1 MIHLLVTGGSGY
13 IGGEILA
20 LLDGL
25 AIPELQVFVTV
36 RQDQHEVA
44 VKEFPS
50 GLFTP
55 VRLDLSDKE
64 AIKSFISENEID
76 VVFELT
82 SALRR
87 HRSPVNRSFGLVW
100 CGKVIYFD
108 ELTVPTPLLLSF
120 SEPKTT
126 TTYRSAEPN
135 SSQPSEVFTRQKSC
149 QMIIRNSSRD

>member
-20 LLDGL
+20 QLGGL
-25 AIPELQVFVTV
+25 VIPELQVFVTV

-64 AIKSFISENEID
+64 PIKSFISENEID

-82 SALRR
+82 SAFNADIALPSIEALASCGVGKSYISMSSRSRHLYYCHSLNQKPQQRTDQRSQTLLSLRR
-87 HRSPVNRSFGLVW
+87 LLHVKNPVR
-100 CGKVIYFD
+100 
-108 ELTVPTPLLLSF
+108 
-120 SEPKTT
+120 
-126 TTYRSAEPN
+126 
-135 SSQPSEVFTRQKSC
+135 
-149 QMIIRNSSRD
+149 